1 MGLAAVALIVM
12 GGPGWNR
19 VEAALWSESA
29 GVTREDP
36 DLARVNQAMI
46 RLAKSLRPAVVQIG
60 VSGERGS
67 EQDLPQDHP
76 PLPPGERPRVGSGII
91 LTADGFILTNQ
102 HVIEQAAEI
111 EVHLMDDRK
120 FPAKVVGKD
129 ARTDLALLK
138 VEAAGLPVLPLGDS
152 DKLEVGE
159 LVLAIGNPFSL
170 EYSVSLGIVSRK

>member
-1 MGLAAVALIVM
+1 MGSGNGWRRRAMELAAVALIVL

-19 VEAALWSESA
+19 GEAALWSESA

-46 RLAKSLRPAVVQIG
+46 RLAKSLRPAVVQLG

-91 LTADGFILTNQ
+91 LTAD
-102 HVIEQAAEI
+102 
-111 EVHLMDDRK
+111 
-120 FPAKVVGKD
+120 
-129 ARTDLALLK
+129 
-138 VEAAGLPVLPLGDS
+138 
-152 DKLEVGE
+152 
-159 LVLAIGNPFSL
+159 
-170 EYSVSLGIVSRK
+170 